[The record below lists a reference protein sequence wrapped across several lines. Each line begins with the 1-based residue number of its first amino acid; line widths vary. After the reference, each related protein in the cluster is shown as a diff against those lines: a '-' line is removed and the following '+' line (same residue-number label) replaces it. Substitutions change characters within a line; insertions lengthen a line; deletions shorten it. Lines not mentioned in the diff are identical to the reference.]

1 MLNKQHFGSYLAEVL
16 LMMAL
21 TAASCFFPLFSFLC
35 MILLPAFFML
45 FSARRPLILTIVYA
59 GLHLLLTVSLFCVR
73 DGFSINALLDGA
85 LFALSLSLSGLAMG
99 LLISHTNSLLQIVVT
114 GAGANLAVVL
124 LQIGK
129 MKWVDNI
136 NFMETFVEQPIAN
149 IMQFYQSLYGTSVI
163 PQDAIWLLQQAIGA
177 VIPACF
183 LIFSL
188 YSAYFIFLL
197 SRKLLFCRCRMVFA
211 EIPHFWELQLPR
223 SVAILFAVVFL
234 LSTLLGMTQ
243 MGSAALN
250 LSLLLGSVFVLCGVS
265 VIDYFFRRTGIV
277 CGLRAVIYVI
287 GFLVINVVSVIMP
300 MFNTILLLVLLGL
313 ADCFADLRKL
323 RRKEVDAK

>member
-1 MLNKQHFGSYLAEVL
+1 MFVKQHIGSYLAEFVF
-16 LMMAL
+16 MMAL
-21 TAASCFFPLFSFLC
+21 TAAACFFPLFSFLC

-45 FSARRPLILTIVYA
+45 FSARRSPFLTIVYA
-59 GLHLLLTVSLFCVR
+59 SLHLLFTVSILCVR
-73 DGFSINALLDGA
+73 DGLSVSALLDGA
-85 LFALSLSLSGLAMG
+85 LFAMSMSLSGLTMG
-99 LLISHTNSLLQIVVT
+99 LLISHTNSLLQIVVV
-114 GAGANLAVVL
+114 GAGANLAVML

-129 MKWVDNI
+129 MKWIDNI
-136 NFMETFVEQPIAN
+136 NFMQTFVEQPISDM
-149 IMQFYQSLYGTSVI
+149 MQFYQSLYGTSVI

-188 YSAYFIFLL
+188 YAAYFVFLL

-223 SVAILFAVVFL
+223 SVAILFAVAFL
-234 LSTLLGMTQ
+234 LSTLLGMSQ
-243 MGSAALN
+243 IGSAALN
-250 LSLLLGSVFVLCGVS
+250 LALLLGSVFVLCGVS

-287 GFLVINVVSVIMP
+287 GFLVINVVTVILP
-300 MFNTILLLVLLGL
+300 LFNAILLLVLLGL

-323 RRKEVDAK
+323 RRKEADAQ